1 MTSLTHPF
9 HGNLASFVAKHVT
22 DKVTATIAPKS
33 DADPGDM
40 NTPTIQMTETHV
52 GLLMPKKWVW
62 PFLASVSVGVGGIT
76 IVQYLGNKAGFAT
89 KDEVA
94 ATKVEI
100 TNTIKQA
107 VAESQ
112 AATQQSLNTL
122 IEDAVRK
129 SVEAAVRPAVE
140 QAVKP
145 IDDRVA
151 RMERAAKAK
160 EKTNAP

>member
-1 MTSLTHPF
+1 MCRFFAFLEGQKESQAYRQNLIQT
-9 HGNLASFVAKHVT
+9 GNAAG
-22 DKVTATIAPKS
+22 VTATQLA
-33 DADPGDM
+33 AM
-40 NTPTIQMTETHV
+40 A
-52 GLLMPKKWVW
+52 
-62 PFLASVSVGVGGIT
+62 ASVSASSAEYFAKNLQQVGFSSYTKALLTT
-76 IVQYLGNKAGFAT
+76 IKEA
-89 KDEVA
+89 VA
-94 ATKVEI
+94 A
-100 TNTIKQA
+100 
-107 VAESQ
+107 SQ

-160 EKTNAP
+160 EKTSAP